1 VRFLASEIA
10 ALVGG
15 ALDGLDVE
23 VTGAAIDS
31 RELRPGELFV
41 PIVAERDGH
50 EFIDAA
56 LAAGAPAYL
65 TALGARGAT
74 AILVEDTAAALT
86 RLGSAARDRLGPHIV
101 GITGSVGKTTTKDL
115 TAAAVAGGRRVYAS
129 ERSFNNELGV
139 PLTLLK
145 APEDTDVTVVEM
157 GARGTGH
164 IAELC
169 AVARPTIGVVT
180 AVELVHTELF
190 GDLASVARAKRE
202 LIEALPASGTAILNA
217 DSELVAAMADCA
229 VADVLRYGFGDA
241 DVRAEDVVV
250 DRELRPAF
258 RLHTPWGE
266 ADVALSARG
275 PHNVSNALAA
285 AAVALVVGVDLAAV
299 AAGLGQATMSPWRME
314 MRRTASGAVVL
325 NDAYNAGPAS
335 MEAALRALE
344 HLDARRRIAVLGRMA
359 ELGTHSAEAHTRVAA
374 LADQFGVRIIAVDAP
389 EYGAPVVPDIEAA
402 REALGE
408 LGEDDAVLVKGSRV
422 AGLEKLAQSLLDP

>member
-1 VRFLASEIA
+1 ML
-10 ALVGG
+10 GG
-15 ALDGLDVE
+15 ALEGPDVE
-23 VTGAAIDS
+23 VTGAGIDS

-65 TALGARGAT
+65 TAKGPRGGT
-74 AILVEDTAAALT
+74 AIVVEDTATALT
-86 RLGSAARDRLGPHIV
+86 CLGSAARDRLGPHVV

-115 TAAAVAGGRRVYAS
+115 AAAAVAGGRRVHAS

-145 APEDTDVTVVEM
+145 APDDTDVTVVEM
-157 GARGTGH
+157 GARGVGH
-164 IAELC
+164 IAQLC

-190 GDLASVARAKRE
+190 GDLASVAGAKRE

-217 DSELVAAMADCA
+217 DSELVAAMADRA

-241 DVRAEDVVV
+241 DVRAVDVVV

-344 HLDARRRIAVLGRMA
+344 HLDSRRRIAVLGRMA
-359 ELGTHSAEAHTRVAA
+359 ELGTHSAEAHARVAA
-374 LADQFGVRIIAVDAP
+374 LADEFGVSIIAVDAP

-402 REALGE
+402 LQALGE
-408 LGEDDAVLVKGSRV
+408 LGEDDAVLIKGSRV
-422 AGLEKLAQSLLDP
+422 AGLEKLAQVLLDP